1 MKNIHEGH
9 RKRMKERFMKSGLD
23 DFAPHNVLEFLL
35 FYSIPRGDTNPIA
48 HRLIDAFGS
57 LSGVFDAT
65 PEELMKVSGVGESTA
80 ILISMIPQMARKY
93 LEDKADAVNV
103 VGGCGDIGAYL
114 LPKFVGRTNEALMMV
129 SIDNKNKVISCSV
142 VAEGT
147 VDSAKVSRRKA
158 MEEAMK
164 VKATRVILAHNHPRG
179 VAVPSAEDVAMTREI
194 GRLFAQVGIE
204 LVDHIIIADDDYVS
218 MAASGFAIKY
228 RKKIKNI

>member
-1 MKNIHEGH
+1 MENIHEGH

-23 DFAPHNVLEFLL
+23 DFAPHNVLELLL

-80 ILISMIPQMARKY
+80 ILISMLPQMARKY

-147 VDSAKVSRRKA
+147 VDSAKVSRRKV

-218 MAASGFAIKY
+218 MAASGFAIK
-228 RKKIKNI
+228 

>member
-1 MKNIHEGH
+1 MENIHEGH

-23 DFAPHNVLEFLL
+23 DFAPHNVLELLL

-93 LEDKADAVNV
+93 LEDKADAVNI

-147 VDSAKVSRRKA
+147 VDSAKVSRRKV

-218 MAASGFAIKY
+218 MAASGFAIK
-228 RKKIKNI
+228 

>member
-1 MKNIHEGH
+1 MENIHEGH

-48 HRLIDAFGS
+48 HRLIEAFGS

-147 VDSAKVSRRKA
+147 VDSAKVSRRKV

-164 VKATRVILAHNHPRG
+164 VKATRVVLAHNHPRG

-218 MAASGFAIKY
+218 MAASGFAIK
-228 RKKIKNI
+228 

>member
-1 MKNIHEGH
+1 MENIHEGH

-147 VDSAKVSRRKA
+147 VDSAKVSRRKV

-179 VAVPSAEDVAMTREI
+179 IAVPSAEDVAMTREI
-194 GRLFAQVGIE
+194 GRLFSQVGIE

-218 MAASGFAIKY
+218 MAASGFAIK
-228 RKKIKNI
+228 

>member
-1 MKNIHEGH
+1 MENIHEGH

-23 DFAPHNVLEFLL
+23 DFAPHNVLELLL

-129 SIDNKNKVISCSV
+129 SIDNKNKIISCSV

-147 VDSAKVSRRKA
+147 VDSAKVSRRKV

-218 MAASGFAIKY
+218 MAASGFAIK
-228 RKKIKNI
+228 

>member
-1 MKNIHEGH
+1 
-9 RKRMKERFMKSGLD
+9 MKSGLD
-23 DFAPHNVLEFLL
+23 DFAPHNVLELLL

-80 ILISMIPQMARKY
+80 ILISMLPQMARKY

-147 VDSAKVSRRKA
+147 VDSAKVSRRKV

-218 MAASGFAIKY
+218 MAASGFAIK
-228 RKKIKNI
+228 

>member
-1 MKNIHEGH
+1 MENLHEGH
-9 RKRMKERFMKSGLD
+9 RKRMRERFIKSGLD

-48 HRLIDAFGS
+48 HRLIDSFGS

-65 PEELMKVSGVGESTA
+65 PEELMKVKGVGESTA
-80 ILISMIPQMARKY
+80 ILISMVPQMARKY
-93 LEDKADAVNV
+93 LEDKADSVNV
-103 VGGCGDIGAYL
+103 MGGCSDIGAYL

-129 SIDNKNKVISCSV
+129 SIDNKNKIISCSV

-147 VDSAKVSRRKA
+147 VDSAKVSRRRV

-164 VKATRVILAHNHPRG
+164 VNATRVILAHNHPRG
-179 VAVPSAEDVAMTREI
+179 VAVPSSEDVVMTREI
-194 GRLFAQVGIE
+194 GKLFAQVGIE

-218 MAASGFAIKY
+218 MAASGFSIK
-228 RKKIKNI
+228 

>member
-1 MKNIHEGH
+1 MENIHEGH

-129 SIDNKNKVISCSV
+129 SIDNKNKIISCSV

-147 VDSAKVSRRKA
+147 VDSAKVSRRKV

-218 MAASGFAIKY
+218 MAASGFAIK
-228 RKKIKNI
+228 

>member
-1 MKNIHEGH
+1 MENIHEGH

-65 PEELMKVSGVGESTA
+65 PEELMKVSGVGDSTA

-147 VDSAKVSRRKA
+147 VDSAKVSRRKV

-218 MAASGFAIKY
+218 MAASGFAIK
-228 RKKIKNI
+228 

>member
-1 MKNIHEGH
+1 MENIHEGH

-23 DFAPHNVLEFLL
+23 DFAPHNVLELLL

-147 VDSAKVSRRKA
+147 VDSAKVSRRKV

-204 LVDHIIIADDDYVS
+204 LIDHIIIADDDYVS
-218 MAASGFAIKY
+218 MAASGFAIK
-228 RKKIKNI
+228 

>member
-1 MKNIHEGH
+1 MENIHEGH

-23 DFAPHNVLEFLL
+23 DFAPHNVLELLL

-103 VGGCGDIGAYL
+103 VGSCGDIGAYL

-147 VDSAKVSRRKA
+147 VDSAKVSRRKV

-218 MAASGFAIKY
+218 MAASGFAIK
-228 RKKIKNI
+228 

>member
-1 MKNIHEGH
+1 MENLHEGH
-9 RKRMKERFMKSGLD
+9 RKRMRERFIKSGLD

-48 HRLIDAFGS
+48 HRLIDSFGS

-65 PEELMKVSGVGESTA
+65 PEELMKVKGVGESTA
-80 ILISMIPQMARKY
+80 ILISMVPQMARKY
-93 LEDKADAVNV
+93 LEDKADSFNV
-103 VGGCGDIGAYL
+103 MGGCSDIGAYL

-129 SIDNKNKVISCSV
+129 SIDNKNKIISCSV

-147 VDSAKVSRRKA
+147 VDSAKVSRRRV

-164 VKATRVILAHNHPRG
+164 VNATRVILAHNHPRG
-179 VAVPSAEDVAMTREI
+179 VAVPSSEDVVMTREI
-194 GRLFAQVGIE
+194 GKLFAQVGIE

-218 MAASGFAIKY
+218 MAASGFSIK
-228 RKKIKNI
+228 

>member
-1 MKNIHEGH
+1 
-9 RKRMKERFMKSGLD
+9 MKSGLD

-147 VDSAKVSRRKA
+147 VDSAKVSRRKV

-218 MAASGFAIKY
+218 MAASGFAIK
-228 RKKIKNI
+228 

>member
-1 MKNIHEGH
+1 
-9 RKRMKERFMKSGLD
+9 MKSGLD
-23 DFAPHNVLEFLL
+23 DFAPHNVLELLL

-129 SIDNKNKVISCSV
+129 SIDNKNKIISCSV

-147 VDSAKVSRRKA
+147 VDSAKVSRRKV

-218 MAASGFAIKY
+218 MAASGFAIK
-228 RKKIKNI
+228 

>member
-1 MKNIHEGH
+1 MENIHEGH

-23 DFAPHNVLEFLL
+23 DFAPHNVLELLL

-147 VDSAKVSRRKA
+147 VDSAKVSRRKV

-204 LVDHIIIADDDYVS
+204 LVDHIIIAEDDYVS
-218 MAASGFAIKY
+218 MAASGFAIK
-228 RKKIKNI
+228 

>member
-1 MKNIHEGH
+1 MENIHEGH

-23 DFAPHNVLEFLL
+23 DFAPHNVLELLL

-103 VGGCGDIGAYL
+103 VGGCGDIGAYF

-147 VDSAKVSRRKA
+147 VDSAKVSRRKV

-218 MAASGFAIKY
+218 MAASGFAIK
-228 RKKIKNI
+228 

>member
-1 MKNIHEGH
+1 MENIHEGH

-23 DFAPHNVLEFLL
+23 DFAPHNVLELLL

-147 VDSAKVSRRKA
+147 VDSAKVSRRKV

-218 MAASGFAIKY
+218 MAASGFAIK
-228 RKKIKNI
+228 

>member
-1 MKNIHEGH
+1 MENIHEGH

-23 DFAPHNVLEFLL
+23 DFAPHNVLELLL

-48 HRLIDAFGS
+48 HRLIEAFGS

-93 LEDKADAVNV
+93 LEDKADAVNI

-114 LPKFVGRTNEALMMV
+114 LPKFIGRTNEALMMV

-147 VDSAKVSRRKA
+147 VDSAKVSRRKV

-218 MAASGFAIKY
+218 MAASGFAIK
-228 RKKIKNI
+228 

>member
-1 MKNIHEGH
+1 MENIHEGH

-103 VGGCGDIGAYL
+103 VSGCGDIGAYL

-147 VDSAKVSRRKA
+147 VDSAKVSRRKV

-218 MAASGFAIKY
+218 MAASGFAIK
-228 RKKIKNI
+228 

>member
-1 MKNIHEGH
+1 MENIHEGH

-93 LEDKADAVNV
+93 LEDKADTVNV

-147 VDSAKVSRRKA
+147 VDSAKVSRRKV

-218 MAASGFAIKY
+218 MAASGFAIK
-228 RKKIKNI
+228 

>member
-1 MKNIHEGH
+1 
-9 RKRMKERFMKSGLD
+9 MKSGLD

-114 LPKFVGRTNEALMMV
+114 LPKFIGRTNEALMMV

-147 VDSAKVSRRKA
+147 VDSAKVSRRKV

-218 MAASGFAIKY
+218 MAASGFAIK
-228 RKKIKNI
+228 

>member
-1 MKNIHEGH
+1 MENIHEGH

-147 VDSAKVSRRKA
+147 VDSAKVSRRKV

-204 LVDHIIIADDDYVS
+204 LIDHIIIADDDYVS
-218 MAASGFAIKY
+218 MAASGFAIK
-228 RKKIKNI
+228 

>member
-1 MKNIHEGH
+1 
-9 RKRMKERFMKSGLD
+9 MKERFMKSGLD

-147 VDSAKVSRRKA
+147 VDSAKVSRRKV

-218 MAASGFAIKY
+218 MAASGFAIK
-228 RKKIKNI
+228 